1 MDAPAHGLR
10 VSVIGFPETDT
21 FMLSLDNAVW
31 SPADG
36 EALPEREPIE
46 SGIDALSKNPYGTPH
61 VNIRAN
67 GRTVRFKGIVRYR
80 MDAAQQR
87 MLFVES
93 EGHLVTVDLSACQ
106 PPLDD
111 IEIGSE
117 VSVAGTYV
125 VDAERMDSG
134 DSVPKAHGFFI
145 VPRRSTDIAVLSRP
159 PWWTPG
165 RLLAVICLLVML
177 AAAIAFWNVSLAR
190 RAERR
195 GRELAD
201 ERMVRM
207 ESELKAA
214 ERTHLAVELHD
225 ALSQTLSGVSLAVGA
240 AADDLAAGELGNL
253 GRYISFASNAIDGC
267 RTELKNCL
275 WDLRNAALDESDMNE
290 ALRMTLQQNI
300 ADGRIA
306 VRFAVPRSRLTDT
319 SAHDILRTVRELVAN
334 AIRHGHAGK
343 VAVAGCMDDGK
354 VVFSVSD
361 DGCGFNPEECPGVA
375 QGHFGLQGIRERL
388 RRCNGEMR
396 IESAPGKGTKITI
409 RMEADA

>member
-1 MDAPAHGLR
+1 M
-10 VSVIGFPETDT
+10 
-21 FMLSLDNAVW
+21 
-31 SPADG
+31 
-36 EALPEREPIE
+36 
-46 SGIDALSKNPYGTPH
+46 
-61 VNIRAN
+61 
-67 GRTVRFKGIVRYR
+67 RFKGLVRYR
-80 MDAAQQR
+80 MDAAEQR

-93 EGHLVTVDLSACQ
+93 EGHLVTVDLSACR
-106 PPLDD
+106 PPADD
-111 IEIGSE
+111 VEIGSK

-125 VDAERMDSG
+125 VDAERIDSG

-145 VPRRSTDIAVLSRP
+145 VPRSPADIAVLSRP

-165 RLLAVICLLVML
+165 RLLAVICLLAAL

-240 AADDLAAGELGNL
+240 AADDLASGELGNL

-275 WDLRNAALDESDMNE
+275 WDLRSAALDESDMSE

-300 ADGRIA
+300 ADGRIS
-306 VRFAVPRSRLTDT
+306 VRFAVPRGRLTDT
-319 SAHDILRTVRELVAN
+319 TAHDILRTVRELVAN
-334 AIRHGHAGK
+334 AIRHGRAGK
-343 VAVAGCMDDGK
+343 VAVAGCMDGGA

-361 DGCGFNPEECPGVA
+361 DGCGFDPGECPGVA

-388 RRCNGEMR
+388 KRCNGEMR
-396 IESAPGKGTKITI
+396 IESAPGKGTKVTV